1 MFCSNCGKENN
12 DQGKFCVF
20 CGNQL
25 KPINNGKEVYSDLQ
39 NQYKDKIVG
48 QLVEAY
54 FEDKVV
60 ENDVFY
66 KRAELYDMDEQQVAH
81 IISSVQDNIK
91 KVNAFIEKLYEG
103 KLSFEITDEEVEELE
118 EYIEALEL
126 DCYEYDEE
134 EMNPFLDKYN
144 EENGIYK
151 KREFIEELVEQYVAQ
166 KSHLEYKKIED
177 VEEKE
182 LKELYNRFS
191 KVISEYEEEI
201 EKYCNSKVDFMY
213 DYAMMDTLTDIGVKF
228 GFAKDECTR
237 IMFAYRE
244 KSGVEEMDLQKQIAA
259 RQKPILEHI
268 KKLLPE
274 KTCVLLG
281 NSLTFESKYFV
292 KNYIHR
298 YVKEHIVPYAIKQ
311 ETIKKIDVTSDS
323 ALFRIAKLLESFMNN
338 SYSAISGLEEKL
350 GLEKDSSFYDPIDS
364 YVSFKIDELTTAQT
378 VFSQINQGV
387 DAEAEYRKLRKASR
401 GRWQGGGFGVGGA
414 IKGAAEAGMMN
425 MGTGAIHSVVNGLGN
440 LKSELKAS
448 RQKSKVVRGILNGIP
463 EKTKELLEAIEG
475 LMIQKMEMD
484 YPDCMAARWRG

>member
-1 MFCSNCGKENN
+1 MF
-12 DQGKFCVF
+12 F
-20 CGNQL
+20 
-25 KPINNGKEVYSDLQ
+25 ING
-39 NQYKDKIVG
+39 
-48 QLVEAY
+48 
-54 FEDKVV
+54 
-60 ENDVFY
+60 
-66 KRAELYDMDEQQVAH
+66 AELYDMDEQQVAH

-298 YVKEHIVPYAIKQ
+298 YVKEQYC
-311 ETIKKIDVTSDS
+311 TICYK
-323 ALFRIAKLLESFMNN
+323 
-338 SYSAISGLEEKL
+338 
-350 GLEKDSSFYDPIDS
+350 
-364 YVSFKIDELTTAQT
+364 
-378 VFSQINQGV
+378 
-387 DAEAEYRKLRKASR
+387 
-401 GRWQGGGFGVGGA
+401 
-414 IKGAAEAGMMN
+414 
-425 MGTGAIHSVVNGLGN
+425 TGN
-440 LKSELKAS
+440 
-448 RQKSKVVRGILNGIP
+448 
-463 EKTKELLEAIEG
+463 
-475 LMIQKMEMD
+475 D
-484 YPDCMAARWRG
+484 